1 LTKEDKLPVAKKYKL
16 TDLLDNLQS
25 PIDVFI
31 CCASFEDRCRSV
43 AEEIRP
49 LLTGHALIAENKN
62 LSYYV
67 GENAK
72 ALQSL
77 FGSCAE
83 DVPIDSTN
91 PLLTADNLDSALK
104 LISTDAQLRYLVDIT
119 TFTHESLLILF
130 KLLCLRKKPDD
141 KVTFVYT
148 GASDY
153 STTEKTEDKWLSKG
167 VGDIRSVLGYPGE
180 VLPSK
185 KDQLI
190 ILVGYE
196 HQRASKL
203 IESFEPDKISLGYGR
218 AGSETVEKHRDA
230 NSHFKN
236 LVAKVATM
244 YGAVEEFEFPCNEPL
259 DAKKS
264 ILERVQATPA
274 HNHIVTPMN
283 TKLSTIGC
291 ALAAIED
298 ETIQL
303 CYAQALQYNYK
314 SYSSPGDTCYLLD
327 FSALL

>member
-1 LTKEDKLPVAKKYKL
+1 MPIVKKCKL
-16 TDLLDNLQS
+16 TNLLDNLQS
-25 PIDVFI
+25 EIDVFI

-43 AEEIRP
+43 ANIIEPELIK
-49 LLTGHALIAENKN
+49 HALIAENKN
-62 LSYYV
+62 LSHYV

-72 ALQSL
+72 ALRSL
-77 FGSCAE
+77 FGSRVE

-104 LISTDAQLRYLVDIT
+104 SISTDSPLHYLVDIT

-130 KLLCLRKKPDD
+130 KLLRLHKKPED

-153 STTEKTEDKWLSKG
+153 STTEETEDKWLSKG
-167 VGDIRSVLGYPGE
+167 VGDIRSILGYPGE

-196 HQRASKL
+196 YQRASKL
-203 IESFEPDKISLGYGR
+203 IESFEPDKISLGYGK
-218 AGSETVEKHRDA
+218 AGSETVEKHPEA
-230 NSHFKN
+230 NLHFKK
-236 LVAKVATM
+236 LVDKVATT
-244 YGAVEEFEFPCNEPL
+244 YGTIGNFEFPCNEPM
-259 DAKKS
+259 DAKRA
-264 ILERVQATPA
+264 ILECIRATPN

-303 CYAQALQYNYK
+303 CYAQALQYNYR

-327 FSALL
+327 FSNLL

>member
-1 LTKEDKLPVAKKYKL
+1 MAVVKCELA
-16 TDLLDNLQS
+16 DLQDNLQL
-25 PIDVFI
+25 PIDIFI
-31 CCASFEDRCRSV
+31 CCASFENRCRSV
-43 AEEIRP
+43 ADIIQPELIK
-49 LLTGHALIAENKN
+49 HALIAENKN
-62 LSYYV
+62 LSHYV
-67 GENAK
+67 GENANY
-72 ALQSL
+72 LRNR
-77 FGSCAE
+77 FESCAE

-104 LISTDAQLRYLVDIT
+104 SISTDCQLRYFVDIT

-130 KLLCLRKKPDD
+130 KLLCLNKKPKD

-148 GASDY
+148 SASDY
-153 STTEKTEDKWLSKG
+153 STDEKREDKWLSKG

-180 VLPSK
+180 ILPSK
-185 KDQLI
+185 KYHLI

-196 HQRASKL
+196 HHRASKL
-203 IESFEPDKISLGYGR
+203 IESFEPDIISLGYGK

-259 DAKKS
+259 AAKQA
-264 ILERVQATPA
+264 ILECVQATPA
-274 HNHIVTPMN
+274 HNHIVAPMN

-291 ALAAIED
+291 ALAAIEGED

-303 CYAQALQYNYK
+303 CYAQPLQYNYR

-327 FSALL
+327 FNSLL

>member
-1 LTKEDKLPVAKKYKL
+1 MAVVKCKL
-16 TDLLDNLQS
+16 TDLQDNLQS

-43 AEEIRP
+43 AEKIQL

-62 LSYYV
+62 LSHYV
-67 GENAK
+67 GENANN
-72 ALQSL
+72 LRSL
-77 FGSCAE
+77 FGSRAE
-83 DVPIDSTN
+83 DVHINSTD

-104 LISTDAQLRYLVDIT
+104 SIPTDSPLHYLVDIT

-130 KLLCLRKKPDD
+130 ALLQLHKQHREPRD

-148 GASDY
+148 SASDY
-153 STTEKTEDKWLSKG
+153 STTEKREDKWLSNG
-167 VGDIRSVLGYPGE
+167 VRDIRSVLGYPGE
-180 VLPSK
+180 ILPSK

-203 IESFEPDKISLGYGR
+203 IESFEPNKISLGYGK
-218 AGSETVEKHRDA
+218 AGSETVRKHRDA

-236 LVAKVATM
+236 LVAKVAAT
-244 YGAVEEFEFPCNEPL
+244 YGAVEEFEFACDEPMA
-259 DAKKS
+259 AKQA
-264 ILERVQATPA
+264 ILECVQATPS
-274 HNHIVTPMN
+274 HNHIVVPMN

-291 ALAAIED
+291 ALVAIED

-303 CYAQALQYNYK
+303 CYAQPLQYNYK
-314 SYSSPGDTCYLLD
+314 SYSSPRDTCYLLD
-327 FSALL
+327 FNNLL